1 MPEVSL
7 HTAVKGQFGLGT
19 GRAMGKALRVFI
31 LKMFLGRVYR
41 QKKRKVLLLPVPTP
55 KKKLPMNRW
64 SPPAHDARGIERQWY
79 ECVWRSHAA
88 CCGCG
93 DFINHLND
101 LAARFGRPVGTRPPT
116 TPQPAVPQPPVLRPM
131 PALPAP
137 EAWPGDGAD
146 GGAGGDAAGGRGGG
160 DAGAGDVADEDLL
173 DAVDFAE

>member
-1 MPEVSL
+1 MPKVSL
-7 HTAVKGQFGLGT
+7 HTEVKGQFGLGT

-55 KKKLPMNRW
+55 KKTLSMSW
-64 SPPAHDARGIERQWY
+64 SRPAHDAAGIERKWY
-79 ECVWRSHAA
+79 DCVWSSHAA

-93 DFINHLND
+93 DPVGHLNR
-101 LAARFGRPVGTRPPT
+101 LATRLGRPPSAGPPPT
-116 TPQPAVPQPPVLRPM
+116 PRQPSVTPL

-146 GGAGGDAAGGRGGG
+146 GGAGGGAAGGRGGG
-160 DAGAGDVADEDLL
+160 DGGAGDVADEDLL